1 MVWKFKLQLIR
12 DRDETHLELAL
23 VAGGSGAATTLG
35 AAEAEETSH
44 EALGFLWGSN
54 LGDLNSKSMIS
65 KMEKLQMS
73 EDKFDVTKAN
83 FHEI

>member
-35 AAEAEETSH
+35 AAEAEETRH
-44 EALGFLWGSN
+44 ETLGFLGGSD
-54 LGDLNSKSMIS
+54 LGDLIQNRYQKWKNYRRQILM
-65 KMEKLQMS
+65 LQKHIFI
-73 EDKFDVTKAN
+73 KFD
-83 FHEI
+83 